1 MSQARLNST
10 KYAPGS
16 GTHDMRVNQ
25 DSNKSQV
32 TKPNWYHALS
42 NYEKPSFRKAAF
54 QLADTY
60 IPYLTLWAV
69 MVRMV
74 HQHYP
79 YWITLLLAFVA
90 SALLG
95 RIFIFFHDSC
105 HGSFFASRRANR
117 ILGYVSGILTF
128 TPYEDWR
135 HAHVRHHATAGD
147 LDHRGVGD
155 FWMLTVEEYMA
166 LPRLKRLAYRLFR
179 NPFILLGLIPT
190 VLFFIA
196 HRFPHKRARRSE
208 WYSAIFT
215 DLAILAIIGV
225 ASGTI
230 GLRTYLL
237 IQVPIMIFAG
247 TSAVWVFYIQHQFEG
262 VYWARHEHCDSM
274 KVALEGSSYYKL
286 PRVLQWVSGNIG
298 LHHVHHLR
306 PRIPN
311 YNLQQCYDNIPAVQ
325 VVEPLTIRRS
335 LRSLRL
341 NLWDE
346 RNGKLVSFRSIKMHA
361 QQSKF
366 QT

>member
-1 MSQARLNST
+1 
-10 KYAPGS
+10 
-16 GTHDMRVNQ
+16 MRVNQ
-25 DSNKSQV
+25 SSDKTQV
-32 TKPNWYHALS
+32 IKPNWYQALS
-42 NYEKPSFRKAAF
+42 NYEKPSFRKGVF

-79 YWITLLLAFVA
+79 YWIILPLAFLA
-90 SALLG
+90 TALLG

-105 HGSFFASRRANR
+105 HGSFFASRLANT

-135 HAHVRHHATAGD
+135 RAHARHHTTAGD
-147 LDHRGVGD
+147 LDRRGVGD
-155 FWMLTVEEYMA
+155 VWMLTVEEYMA
-166 LPRLKRLAYRLFR
+166 LPGLKRLAYRLFR
-179 NPFILLGLIPT
+179 NPFVLFGLIPT

-196 HRFPHKRARRSE
+196 HRFPHKSARRSE

-215 DLAILAIIGV
+215 DLAILAIIVV
-225 ASGTI
+225 ASMAI
-230 GLRTYLL
+230 GLRTYFL
-237 IQVPIMIFAG
+237 IQMPILIFAG
-247 TSAVWVFYIQHQFEG
+247 TGAVWVFYIQHQFDG

-335 LRSLRL
+335 LKSLRL

-361 QQSKF
+361 QQGKF